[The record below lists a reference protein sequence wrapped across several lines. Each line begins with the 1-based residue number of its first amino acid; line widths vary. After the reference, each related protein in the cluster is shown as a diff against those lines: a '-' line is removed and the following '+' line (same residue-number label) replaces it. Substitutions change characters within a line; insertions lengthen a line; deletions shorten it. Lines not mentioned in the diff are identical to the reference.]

1 MKESKLTRRQLLRMS
16 ALAGAGAVVA
26 ACTPAAAP
34 TAAPQQEAAT
44 EAPKLEAATDAPKP
58 TDAPVAEAATEAPKP
73 TDAPKTEAAI
83 GDVPRNRTLIVC
95 NGLDQIGLMNPW
107 TAGFSHQQGNA
118 LLWEPLFYYSLFAD
132 KELPWLA
139 ESGTYN
145 ADFTELTI
153 KLRKG
158 AEWGDGTPVTAKDV
172 KFTLDGQKTNEKLN
186 YHTQVDRYVK
196 EVTIT
201 DDQTAVIMFN
211 APSPRFKFEILSL
224 KFDTGI
230 QIVPEHVLSKEAD
243 VTAFKGA
250 DVDGS
255 GTVTKS
261 MPNSGA
267 YKIVSWTVDQ
277 KQYDVREDWWGIKT
291 GFQPLSQAKRV
302 IFTANKD
309 MQITAQRIVNNEF
322 DATLDLR
329 TELIKS
335 ALKQNA
341 KITTH
346 TGDQP
351 PHGYLDWWPNSL
363 WMNLEQAPY
372 SDVKVRKAISLSID
386 RPKLNELLFDGA
398 EIATIYPFPLYPNLK
413 KFADSAPVKALEEQ
427 YQPGKY
433 DLEESAKLMTEA
445 GFTKNAD
452 GLWEKDGK
460 TVAGVVNGFES
471 IHADIVPM
479 VVEMLRAGG
488 IDGSINFGPDGYQ
501 NMADGKP
508 GFYMFGHGASLVD
521 PFAVFELYTIKPR
534 GNTAGSNNFARL
546 NNPEFDKLVT
556 EMAPLDAA
564 DPKFLDAAVKAMEIY
579 WRDVIDVPLIQWL
592 HRIPMNQTYWTN
604 WPTSEN
610 SYLNGAFWHHT
621 FPVMAVQ
628 LKPAQ

>member
-1 MKESKLTRRQLLRMS
+1 MKIESLTRRQLLRLS

-26 ACTPAAAP
+26 ACGGAAPAAPAAEAP
-34 TAAPQQEAAT
+34 KAEEAKPT
-44 EAPKLEAATDAPKP
+44 EAPKAEEAKP
-58 TDAPVAEAATEAPKP
+58 TEAPKEE
-73 TDAPKTEAAI
+73 APAAPAAD
-83 GDVPRNRTLIVC
+83 GSVPRNRTLIVC
-95 NGLDQIGLMNPW
+95 NGLDQVGLMNPW
-107 TAGFSHQQGNA
+107 TAGYSHQQGNA

-145 ADFTELTI
+145 AEFTELTI

-158 AEWGDGTPVTAKDV
+158 AEWSDGKPVTAKDV
-172 KFTLDGQKTNEKLN
+172 KFTLDGQKSNEKLN

-196 EVTIT
+196 EVKVV
-201 DDQTAVIMFN
+201 DDQTAVVVFN

-230 QIVPEHVLSKEAD
+230 PMVPAHALEGEAD
-243 VTAFKGA
+243 VVALKGA
-250 DVDGS
+250 EVDGA
-255 GTVTKS
+255 GNVTKAL
-261 MPNSGA
+261 PNSGP
-267 YKIVSWTVDQ
+267 YRISNWTVDQ
-277 KQYDVREDWWGIKT
+277 KQYDLRDDWWGVKV
-291 GFQPLSQAKRV
+291 GFQPLSEVKRV
-302 IFTANKD
+302 IFTQNKD
-309 MQITAQRIVNNEF
+309 MQVTAQRIANDEF

-335 ALKQNA
+335 TLKANP

-346 TGDQP
+346 TGDKP

-372 SDVKVRKAISLSID
+372 SDANVRRAISLSID
-386 RPKLNELLFDGA
+386 RPKLNEVLFDGA
-398 EIATIYPFPLYPNLK
+398 SIATIYPFPLYPNLQ
-413 KFADSAPVKALEEQ
+413 KFADSAPIKALEEK

-433 DLEESAKLMTEA
+433 DLDESGKLMEGA
-445 GFTKNAD
+445 GFTKNGD
-452 GLWEKDGK
+452 GLWEKDGQ
-460 TVAGVVNGFES
+460 TVSGVVNGFES
-471 IHADIVPM
+471 IHADIVPV

-488 IDGSINFGPDGYQ
+488 FDASINFGTDAYQ

-534 GNTAGSNNFARL
+534 GNTAGSNNFSRL
-546 NNPEFDKLVT
+546 NNPEFDALVAT
-556 EMAPLDAA
+556 MAPLDAA
-564 DPKFLDAAVKAMEIY
+564 DPKFLDAAAKAMEIY

-604 WPTSEN
+604 WPTESN

-628 LKPAQ
+628 LKPAA